1 MDNMNELQNDFDGSR
16 KPKRKNIYYIIPFI
30 ENVIK
35 L

>member
-16 KPKRKNIYYIIPFI
+16 KRKIKNIYYIIPFI